1 MAKFA
6 RRIETMAESA
16 GQLHALTS
24 SLAGGSLVSFGAGA
38 PAVEAYPFDKIRDI
52 CGEVFSGPE
61 KGLDAVKYGGTMG
74 LDSLREAVRDCLLAP
89 RGLEADIRNIMITAG
104 GIQPMNFLCQLY
116 IEPGDVI
123 LVESPSFIHGT
134 TIFKMF
140 EARLVPVDL
149 DDQGMDMEDL
159 ERKIREYHPKMIY
172 TVPTFHN
179 PTGVTLSLER
189 RKRLAQL
196 AEEYDVIVLEDDPY
210 REIRYSGEHLPF
222 VKSFDRSGNV
232 ILSGSFSKIFS
243 PGSRLGFILASDEQ
257 IAAFSDIKL
266 CTDTCTN
273 TMAQA
278 IAASFFKR
286 GYYEGH
292 LEYLCGLYRS
302 RRDAMLKA
310 LDAYFPVC
318 TRHTVPDGGYY
329 VWAEVPGLDMTGMA
343 KEIADQ
349 LGICYGIGST
359 FYTEGNPEG
368 SGRSTMRLNFSGL
381 TEDVIEEN
389 LKKLGGFLKEK
400 LA

>member
-89 RGLEADIRNIMITAG
+89 RGLEADINNIMITAG

-140 EARLVPVDL
+140 EARLVPVAL

-310 LDAYFPVC
+310 LDAYFPAC
-318 TRHTVPDGGYY
+318 TR
-329 VWAEVPGLDMTGMA
+329 
-343 KEIADQ
+343 
-349 LGICYGIGST
+349 
-359 FYTEGNPEG
+359 
-368 SGRSTMRLNFSGL
+368 
-381 TEDVIEEN
+381 
-389 LKKLGGFLKEK
+389 
-400 LA
+400 